1 MWGPAGNVSLC
12 IPPPVATIPVGRIPF
27 SVNILSCSAF
37 GLLAV
42 HPFAGVVFGPDQ
54 AIEDECPDDG
64 GQGEQDRNG
73 ACHPRKMSTKSL
85 APAVA
90 SR

>member
-1 MWGPAGNVSLC
+1 
-12 IPPPVATIPVGRIPF
+12 
-27 SVNILSCSAF
+27 
-37 GLLAV
+37 
-42 HPFAGVVFGPDQ
+42 VFGPDQ

-73 ACHPRKMSTKSL
+73 ARHPRKMSTKSL